1 MAVAFSTTIT
11 IILLFFG
18 RYLFGIFTQTEA
30 LIELAVKMMRIM
42 AVGYICIAATQVM
55 SGVMRGAGDTMTPMW
70 ISIFNTIILRMP
82 LAYILAHFTASEL
95 WPKGHPFSLSISLV
109 ASWAAGTL
117 LTAIA
122 FQMGSWRKKAR
133 AIAEHSEAR
142 K

>member
-1 MAVAFSTTIT
+1 MAVTQ
-11 IILLFFG
+11 IL
-18 RYLFGIFTQTEA
+18 
-30 LIELAVKMMRIM
+30 
-42 AVGYICIAATQVM
+42 

-82 LAYILAHFTASEL
+82 LAYILAHFTASDL
-95 WPKGHPFSLSISLV
+95 WPKGHSFSLSISLV

-133 AIAEHSEAR
+133 AIAEHR
-142 K
+142 KKKPVDMELSALP